1 MIRSVV
7 GLEVWNRRKYLTNR
21 NWYLQLQPFL
31 FRTSLSWIQRVET
44 LLETIEEVERESLEE
59 ESPSIFI
66 MGSAII
72 GIQELPSLGCINQ
85 LDGTIPTTFEKT
97 VHLSQ
102 INPKW
107 FSHIFI
113 TKTPIDENRLTAKV
127 STSHREVFHQYVFSQ
142 KPLSIKFSE
151 IDLVSHK
158 ELEGL
163 LLEMDCILQHAY
175 RINGP
180 QPITSESVWDL
191 SQPKGIIGKCMSI

>member
-72 GIQELPSLGCINQ
+72 GI
-85 LDGTIPTTFEKT
+85 
-97 VHLSQ
+97 
-102 INPKW
+102 
-107 FSHIFI
+107 
-113 TKTPIDENRLTAKV
+113 
-127 STSHREVFHQYVFSQ
+127 
-142 KPLSIKFSE
+142 
-151 IDLVSHK
+151 
-158 ELEGL
+158 
-163 LLEMDCILQHAY
+163 
-175 RINGP
+175 
-180 QPITSESVWDL
+180 
-191 SQPKGIIGKCMSI
+191 